1 MILLFEYVII
11 TSVMGKRDRI
21 RDTVVTL
28 PVTRGAVGL
37 ETNASSKTL
46 VATARREGRPRWHW
60 YQPVQTGGEGSLYT
74 LYRKRISNKTHTRP
88 SPHPMPPPPP
98 PFNSLTLNYSAP
110 NGGGGSV
117 CGGSDVQGKS
127 RCGREGR
134 GNGLI
139 CVRMTFV
146 TGNK

>member
-1 MILLFEYVII
+1 
-11 TSVMGKRDRI
+11 MGISDRI

-88 SPHPMPPPPP
+88 SPHPMPPPP
-98 PFNSLTLNYSAP
+98 FNSLTLNYSAP
-110 NGGGGSV
+110 NGGGG
-117 CGGSDVQGKS
+117 G
-127 RCGREGR
+127 EGVR
-134 GNGLI
+134 GQ
-139 CVRMTFV
+139 
-146 TGNK
+146 